1 MPVNWPSSILTAC
14 TEHSTRNAFCIA
26 GRFYSYG
33 QLAERIAATQQLL
46 KHAVRA
52 GDTFIGIIDNND
64 FDTYGSLLG
73 ILLSG
78 RAYVPINPR
87 NPLERSMEI
96 VRHAGIKT
104 LLASKGDA
112 LTSHLDQH
120 HRDIKLVRTDTLGPD
135 GSPIESPE
143 LKGDEAAYMLFTSG
157 STGVPKGVPIS
168 FRNIDTFID
177 AFLALGYQLDEN
189 DRFLQMFDLTFDLSV
204 MSCLVP
210 LMLGSCVY
218 PVPTNEIKYMAVY
231 QLLEDHDLTFALMV
245 PSILSYLRPHLK
257 DIRLDALRYS
267 LFCGE
272 ALYDDVAREW
282 STCIPNARIQNVYGP
297 TEATIFCL
305 AYDWTRTQCAGKSV
319 NGIVPLGK
327 PMKHTQAIVV
337 DSTMTPVR
345 RGEQG
350 ELCLAGGQLT
360 AGYWRNPER
369 SKRAFFTHGING
381 DALVY
386 YRTGDS
392 ACVDSDGDFVF
403 CGRID
408 DQVKVQG
415 YRVELREVE
424 HHARQFDAGR
434 NVAAVAYQKQPG
446 ITSIHLF
453 VEGEREHTGRIIDF
467 LKTRLPYYMVPSSVT
482 SIERLPLN
490 SNGKTDRQ
498 KLLQA
503 LNRN

>member
-1 MPVNWPSSILTAC
+1 M
-14 TEHSTRNAFCIA
+14 
-26 GRFYSYG
+26 
-33 QLAERIAATQQLL
+33 
-46 KHAVRA
+46 
-52 GDTFIGIIDNND
+52 
-64 FDTYGSLLG
+64 
-73 ILLSG
+73 
-78 RAYVPINPR
+78 
-87 NPLERSMEI
+87 
-96 VRHAGIKT
+96 
-104 LLASKGDA
+104 
-112 LTSHLDQH
+112 
-120 HRDIKLVRTDTLGPD
+120 
-135 GSPIESPE
+135 
-143 LKGDEAAYMLFTSG
+143 
-157 STGVPKGVPIS
+157 
-168 FRNIDTFID
+168 
-177 AFLALGYQLDEN
+177 
-189 DRFLQMFDLTFDLSV
+189 
-204 MSCLVP
+204 
-210 LMLGSCVY
+210 
-218 PVPTNEIKYMAVY
+218 
-231 QLLEDHDLTFALMV
+231 
-245 PSILSYLRPHLK
+245 
-257 DIRLDALRYS
+257 
-267 LFCGE
+267 
-272 ALYDDVAREW
+272 
-282 STCIPNARIQNVYGP
+282 
-297 TEATIFCL
+297 
-305 AYDWTRTQCAGKSV
+305 

-360 AGYWRNPER
+360 AGYWRNPEG
-369 SKRAFFTHGING
+369 SKRALFTHGVNG

-392 ACVDSDGDFVF
+392 AYIDSDGDFVF

-467 LKTRLPYYMVPSSVT
+467 LRTRLPYYMVPSSVT

-503 LNRN
+503 LNRT